1 MSEQAAAKTGFL
13 GALTGLQKLTLALA
27 AAIMLGGAGLWAY
40 AATTAPERPPQTE
53 SARAGEDLPPGYAP
67 QGFTDDSTAGTPA
80 SREEAEKTPLQL
92 YTPALF
98 RFGFAFFVGFAIAY
112 AIRAALKVVLIV
124 AGAVLLL
131 LVGLQ
136 TGGLITVN
144 WGAMDGVY
152 QSVTAWLADQTQS
165 LTAFLRGYIPSGAT
179 AATGFGIG
187 LLKKH

>member
-53 SARAGEDLPPGYAP
+53 SVRAEDLPPGYAP
-67 QGFTDDSTAGTPA
+67 QGFTDDSTAGTHS

-131 LVGLQ
+131 LVALQ
-136 TGGLITVN
+136 MTGMITVN

-152 QSVTAWLADQTQS
+152 QSVTGWLADQTQS
-165 LTAFLRGYIPSGAT
+165 LATFLRGYIPSGAT